1 MLKFDILYDQYEDEK
16 CARIRLTDK
25 KWEGI
30 IYHYETVSFREE
42 EDEAVLKFDYE
53 IDSAPENFDIDNL
66 TLNDQ
71 ADFESYIGDILVSII
86 EEKTDES
93 GANDTKQSDL

>member
-1 MLKFDILYDQYEDEK
+1 MRGYNPAITTYL
-16 CARIRLTDK
+16 
-25 KWEGI
+25 
-30 IYHYETVSFREE
+30 
-42 EDEAVLKFDYE
+42 
-53 IDSAPENFDIDNL
+53 NFDIDNL

-93 GANDTKQSDL
+93 GANDTKQPDL